1 MNLKHKFYQAI
12 KLYFMLVTFISILL
26 MILGLAFDSERT
38 FSYSVF
44 LSPLIYAAVG
54 VLPVFLP
61 GHDKELSVKMLILK
75 KIIELVIIETIIFI
89 LAFSSDT
96 IPTEKR
102 TIVAGIA
109 LGIFVIYILANVL
122 EYLFEKKESKELYDS
137 LLSYQESARISPF
150 KPTEDNV

>member
-75 KIIELVIIETIIFI
+75 KIIELVIIETIIF
-89 LAFSSDT
+89 
-96 IPTEKR
+96 
-102 TIVAGIA
+102 
-109 LGIFVIYILANVL
+109 GIFVIYILANVL
-122 EYLFEKKESKELYDS
+122 EYLFEKKESKELNDS
-137 LLSYQESARISPF
+137 LLSYQESAGISPF

>member
-89 LAFSSDT
+89 IAFSSD
-96 IPTEKR
+96 

-122 EYLFEKKESKELYDS
+122 KYLFEKKESKELNDS
-137 LLSYQESARISPF
+137 LLNYQESAGISPF

>member
-1 MNLKHKFYQAI
+1 
-12 KLYFMLVTFISILL
+12 MLVTFISILL

-122 EYLFEKKESKELYDS
+122 EYLFEKKESKELNDS
-137 LLSYQESARISPF
+137 LLNYQESAGISPF

>member
-75 KIIELVIIETIIFI
+75 KIIELVIFI
-89 LAFSSDT
+89 RMDITAYN
-96 IPTEKR
+96 
-102 TIVAGIA
+102 
-109 LGIFVIYILANVL
+109 GIFYIRTMAKYFLHILNKVFINNIK
-122 EYLFEKKESKELYDS
+122 YF
-137 LLSYQESARISPF
+137 
-150 KPTEDNV
+150 

>member
-1 MNLKHKFYQAI
+1 
-12 KLYFMLVTFISILL
+12 MLT
-26 MILGLAFDSERT
+26 
-38 FSYSVF
+38 
-44 LSPLIYAAVG
+44 
-54 VLPVFLP
+54 
-61 GHDKELSVKMLILK
+61 H

-122 EYLFEKKESKELYDS
+122 EYLFEKKESKELNDS

>member
-61 GHDKELSVKMLILK
+61 GHDKELSVKLLILK

-96 IPTEKR
+96 IPRNICDIYFSKC
-102 TIVAGIA
+102 I
-109 LGIFVIYILANVL
+109 GIFV
-122 EYLFEKKESKELYDS
+122 
-137 LLSYQESARISPF
+137 
-150 KPTEDNV
+150 

>member
-109 LGIFVIYILANVL
+109 LGICVI
-122 EYLFEKKESKELYDS
+122 
-137 LLSYQESARISPF
+137 
-150 KPTEDNV
+150 